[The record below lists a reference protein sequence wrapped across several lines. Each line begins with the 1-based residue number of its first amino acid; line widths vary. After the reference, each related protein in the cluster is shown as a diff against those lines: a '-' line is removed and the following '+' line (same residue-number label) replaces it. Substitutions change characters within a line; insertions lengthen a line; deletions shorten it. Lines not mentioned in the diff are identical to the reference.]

1 MREIIYYGA
10 GANLRDFEEDFVRET
25 GTQTEKILDYYFG
38 KSDVFPVTEYTAG
51 HYKRGV
57 E

>member
-1 MREIIYYGA
+1 MRLFA
-10 GANLRDFEEDFVRET
+10 VRLDFVRET